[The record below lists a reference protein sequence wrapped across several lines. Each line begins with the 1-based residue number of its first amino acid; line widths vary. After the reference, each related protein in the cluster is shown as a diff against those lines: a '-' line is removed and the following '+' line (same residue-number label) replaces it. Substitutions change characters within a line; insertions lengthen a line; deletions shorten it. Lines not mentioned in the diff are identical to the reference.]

1 MLKHAQK
8 QWRAPRPRGFTLVEL
23 LVVIGIIALL
33 IAILLPALQRA
44 KESANVVKCA
54 SNMRQLGTAFVAY
67 AQDFKNFF
75 PPNVGGTAPPGLP
88 INQAWYDDDKIGK
101 YLPKYAF
108 PAPGSA
114 TIGGGVMVCPND
126 EDSVR
131 SYSQN
136 WLSVCFT
143 SPGGMAVAN
152 GPPATGTFFHYG
164 VRESSQTILMV
175 ESYAINGVSGAAP
188 WRAAPCVGLNG
199 GPSPGR
205 KFGGAG
211 GTGLSAGRFGTVDS
225 EIAYYRHRLAKDRGK
240 LVTIAAG
247 RANIVFADGHVQLM
261 SEDQLFDR
269 ATGKSLFAALWS
281 PLDRSLE

>member
-1 MLKHAQK
+1 MPKHAQK
-8 QWRAPRPRGFTLVEL
+8 RWRAALAFTLVEL

-44 KESANVVKCA
+44 KENANVVKCA
-54 SNMRQLGTAFVAY
+54 SNMRQLGMAFVAY
-67 AQDFKNFF
+67 AQDFKNKY

-101 YLPKYAF
+101 YLPKYSF
-108 PAPGSA
+108 PAPGSP

-152 GPPATGTFFHYG
+152 GPPPTGTFFRYG
-164 VRESSQTILMV
+164 VQESSRMILLV
-175 ESYAINGVSGAAP
+175 EAFAINGVVGDAP

-211 GTGLSAGRFGTVDS
+211 GAGLPAGRFGTVDS

-240 LVTIAAG
+240 LVTTAAG
-247 RANIVFADGHVQLM
+247 RANITFADGHVQLM
-261 SEDQLFDR
+261 NEDQLFDR
-269 ATGKSLFAALWS
+269 ATGKSRFEALWS
-281 PLDRSLE
+281 PLDRTLE

>member
-1 MLKHAQK
+1 MVRDAQNH
-8 QWRAPRPRGFTLVEL
+8 WRATPPRGFTLVEL

-54 SNMRQLGTAFVAY
+54 SNMRQLGMAFVAY
-67 AQDFKNFF
+67 AQDFKNNF
-75 PPNVGGTAPPGLP
+75 PPNVGGTAPPGRP
-88 INQAWYDDDKIGK
+88 IHPSWYHDDKRGK
-101 YLPKYAF
+101 HLPQYPF
-108 PAPGSA
+108 PAPRSA

-126 EDSVR
+126 EDPVR
-131 SYSQN
+131 SYSHN

-164 VRESSQTILMV
+164 VRESSQMILMV

-240 LVTIAAG
+240 LVTQAAG
-247 RANIVFADGHVQLM
+247 RANIAFADGHVQLM

-269 ATGKSLFAALWS
+269 ATGKSRFAALWS

>member
-1 MLKHAQK
+1 MEKHPQK
-8 QWRAPRPRGFTLVEL
+8 RRAMSGFTLVEL

-33 IAILLPALQRA
+33 IAVLLPALQRA
-44 KESANVVKCA
+44 KENANSVKCS

-67 AQDFKNFF
+67 AQDHQNKF
-75 PPNVGGTAPPGLP
+75 PPNVGATPPPGYP
-88 INQAWYDDDKIGK
+88 PNQAWYDDDKLGK

-136 WLSVCFT
+136 WLSVAYT
-143 SPGGMAVAN
+143 SPGGFSVAN
-152 GPPATGTFFHYG
+152 GPPPTGTFFRYG
-164 VRESSQTILMV
+164 VHESSQMILMV
-175 ESYAINGVSGAAP
+175 ESYASAGVSGAAP
-188 WRAAPCVGLNG
+188 WRAAPAVGLNG
-199 GPSPGR
+199 GLSPGR

-211 GTGLSAGRFGTVDS
+211 GVALPAGRFGNVDS

-240 LVTIAAG
+240 LATQAAG
-247 RANIVFADGHVQLM
+247 RANMVFADGHVELV
-261 SEDQLFDR
+261 SEDQLFFK
-269 ATGKSLFAALWS
+269 ATGKSTFHALWS
-281 PLDRSLE
+281 PLDRTLE

>member
-1 MLKHAQK
+1 MPKHPD
-8 QWRAPRPRGFTLVEL
+8 RHPHRPRGFTLVEL

-67 AQDFKNFF
+67 AMDHKNKY
-75 PPNVGGTAPPGLP
+75 PPNVGGTAPPGYP
-88 INQAWYDDDKIGK
+88 INQAWYDDDKLGK
-101 YLPKYAF
+101 YLPKYTF

-126 EDSVR
+126 DESVR

-143 SPGGMAVAN
+143 SPGGMSVAS
-152 GPPATGTFFHYG
+152 GPPATGTFFQYG
-164 VRESSQTILMV
+164 VRESSLMILV
-175 ESYAINGVSGAAP
+175 AESYAVSGVGGLAP
-188 WRAAPCVGLNG
+188 WRAAPCIGLNG

-211 GTGLSAGRFGTVDS
+211 GSGLPAGRFGTVDS
-225 EIAYYRHRLAKDRGK
+225 EIAYYRHRLAKDRNK
-240 LVTIAAG
+240 LVTQAAG
-247 RANIVFADGHVQLM
+247 RANIAFADGHVQLM

-269 ATGKSLFAALWS
+269 ATGRTRFGALWS
-281 PLDRSLE
+281 PLDRVLEP

>member
-1 MLKHAQK
+1 MPKHAHRQ
-8 QWRAPRPRGFTLVEL
+8 PRPARAFTLVEL
-23 LVVIGIIALL
+23 LVVVGIIALL

-44 KESANVVKCA
+44 KENANIVKCA
-54 SNMRQLGTAFVAY
+54 SNLRQLGTAMVAY
-67 AQDFKNFF
+67 AQDYKNKF
-75 PPNVGGTAPPGLP
+75 PPNVGATAPPGYP

-108 PAPGSA
+108 PAPGST

-152 GPPATGTFFHYG
+152 GPPATGTFFQYG
-164 VRESSQTILMV
+164 MHESSLMILMI
-175 ESYAINGVSGAAP
+175 ESYSVSTVAGGP
-188 WRAAPCVGLNG
+188 PYRAAPCVGLNG
-199 GPSPGR
+199 GLSPGR

-211 GTGLSAGRFGTVDS
+211 GVALPGGRFGTVES
-225 EIAYYRHRLAKDRGK
+225 EVAYYRHRLAKDRAK
-240 LVTIAAG
+240 FVTQAAG
-247 RANIVFADGHVQLM
+247 RANIAFADGHVQLL

-269 ATGKSLFAALWS
+269 ATGRTRFAALWS
-281 PLDRSLE
+281 PLDRVLEP

>member
-1 MLKHAQK
+1 MLRHPQPDTRRRILSA
-8 QWRAPRPRGFTLVEL
+8 FTLVEL

-33 IAILLPALQRA
+33 IAILLPALNRA
-44 KESANVVKCA
+44 KENAKVVQCA
-54 SNMRQLGTAFVAY
+54 SNLRQLGMAFVAY
-67 AQDFKNFF
+67 AQDFKNNF
-75 PPNVGGTAPPGLP
+75 PPNVGGTAPPGYP
-88 INQAWYDDDKIGK
+88 IYQAWYDDDKIGK

-152 GPPATGTFFHYG
+152 GPPPTGTFFRYG
-164 VRESSQTILMV
+164 VHESTKMILMV
-175 ESYAINGVSGAAP
+175 ESYALAGVNGQAP
-188 WRAAPCVGLNG
+188 WRAAPAVGLNG

-211 GTGLSAGRFGTVDS
+211 GTGLSAGRFGIVDS

-240 LVTIAAG
+240 PITAAAG
-247 RANIVFADGHVQLM
+247 RANIAFADGHVELM
-261 SEDQLFDR
+261 GENQLFDKV
-269 ATGKSLFAALWS
+269 TGKSLFAALWS
-281 PLDRSLE
+281 PLDPTLE

>member
-8 QWRAPRPRGFTLVEL
+8 WRAPRGFTLVEL
-23 LVVIGIIALL
+23 LVVIGIIAIL
-33 IAILLPALQRA
+33 IAILLPALNRA
-44 KESANVVKCA
+44 RENAKVVQCA
-54 SNMRQLGTAFVAY
+54 SNMRQLGMAFVAY
-67 AQDFKNFF
+67 AQDYQNKF

-88 INQAWYDDDKIGK
+88 TFQAWYDDDKIGK
-101 YLPKYAF
+101 YLPKYAY
-108 PAPGSA
+108 PAPGSS
-114 TIGGGVMVCPND
+114 TIGGGVMVCGND

-152 GPPATGTFFHYG
+152 GPPPTGTFFRYG
-164 VRESSQTILMV
+164 VHESSQMILLV
-175 ESYAINGVSGAAP
+175 ESYALSGVSGAAP

-211 GTGLSAGRFGTVDS
+211 GAGLPMGRFGTVDS
-225 EIAYYRHRLAKDRGK
+225 EIAYYRHRLAKDRSK
-240 LVTIAAG
+240 LVTTAAG
-247 RANIVFADGHVQLM
+247 RANITFADGHVQLM
-261 SEDQLFDR
+261 GEDQLFDR
-269 ATGKSLFAALWS
+269 ATGKSRFEALWS